1 MLGIFARVLIEGCLG
16 IRVQVL
22 GGRDAR
28 NLLTLS
34 LGLFTLSFLP
44 LSLGFLS
51 RFTFGFLGCH
61 LLAFCAF
68 SLFTFYLG
76 AFCCAFSF
84 GPLLLFGPFSLST
97 GSSLLRGLLLT
108 FSVLLLGLGGSHFLK
123 AFACLSQRSA
133 MLSRLGQTFRQHLRA
148 HLGFGFFNAAHA
160 ALIKP

>member
-1 MLGIFARVLIEGCLG
+1 MLGIFARILIEGCLG

-34 LGLFTLSFLP
+34 LG
-44 LSLGFLS
+44 FLS
-51 RFTFGFLGCH
+51 RLTFGFLGCH

-68 SLFTFYLG
+68 SLFTLHLG
-76 AFCCAFSF
+76 AFCGAFSF
-84 GPLLLFGPFSLST
+84 SPLLLFGPFSLST

-108 FSVLLLGLGGSHFLK
+108 FSVLLLSLGGGHFLK

-148 HLGFGFFNAAHA
+148 HLGFGFFNAAHT